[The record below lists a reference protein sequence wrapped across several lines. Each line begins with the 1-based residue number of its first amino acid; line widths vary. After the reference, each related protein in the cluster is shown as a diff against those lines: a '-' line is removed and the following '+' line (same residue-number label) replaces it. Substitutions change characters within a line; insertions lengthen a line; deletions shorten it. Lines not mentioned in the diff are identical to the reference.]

1 MLSRIT
7 RTQQPTTRLLVLRFL
22 STTSPKSK
30 VVQTTDEALE
40 GIQSNITLLSGGF
53 GLSGVPDTVINALV
67 QKPHI
72 KNITAV
78 SNNAGLDGRGLSQ
91 LLVTGQITK
100 MISSYI
106 GGNRT
111 FEKLYLTGQIDLELT
126 PQGNLAE
133 RVRAGAAGIP
143 AFYSPAGAGTWLEEG
158 KLPVRYDS
166 TGEKVLKA
174 SEPRE
179 VREFGGRRFLLEPAI
194 NGDVA
199 LVKAYKADTLGNCW
213 FRGAARNFN
222 SVMGRNAK
230 LTIVEAEHIVQPGEI
245 APEDVHLPSI
255 YVDRVIQSTTP
266 KDIEIFKYSEEPSQ
280 ESSSAAEQ
288 SEADLKRAKIVKRAA
303 QEFTDGSF
311 ANLGIGMPTLAP
323 NYLPENINVTLQ
335 SENGILGLGPYPTK
349 GQEDPDMINAGKETV
364 TLAPGASLFGSEES
378 FAMIR
383 GGKIDLTILGGLQVS
398 AKGDLAN
405 WGLPGR
411 VKGMGGAMDLVSN
424 PAATRVVVVMEHVD
438 KKGRPKILDECK
450 FPLTGKRCVSRII
463 TDLAVFDVIDEKL
476 ILIEIDPASSV
487 EEVTAKTGAKF
498 EISPDLKKIEI

>member
-1 MLSRIT
+1 MKLLAKKSTFLVRFVSTSR
-7 RTQQPTTRLLVLRFL
+7 
-22 STTSPKSK
+22 PKSK
-30 VVQTTDEALE
+30 VVTTTDEALQ
-40 GIQSNITLLSGGF
+40 GIGSNITLLSGGF
-53 GLSGVPDTVINALV
+53 GLSGVPDTIINAMV
-67 QKPHI
+67 NHPAI
-72 KNITAV
+72 KNVTAV

-143 AFYSPAGAGTWLEEG
+143 AFYSSAGVGTWLEEG

-166 TGEKVLKA
+166 TGEKVLKT
-174 SEPRE
+174 SDPRE
-179 VREFGGRRFLLEPAI
+179 AREFNGRKYLLEPAI
-194 NGDVA
+194 QGDVA
-199 LVKAYKADTLGNCW
+199 IIKAFKADTMGNCW

-222 SVMGRNAK
+222 SVMGRNAR
-230 LTIVEAEHIVQPGEI
+230 LTVVEAEHIVEPGEI
-245 APEDVHLPSI
+245 APEDVHLPAI
-255 YVDRVIQSTTP
+255 YVDKIIQSTTP
-266 KDIEIFKYSEEPSQ
+266 KDIELFTFSDEKTDNDNKQKLEVE
-280 ESSSAAEQ
+280 
-288 SEADLKRAKIVKRAA
+288 LKRAKIVKRAA
-303 QEFTDGSF
+303 QEFEDGSF

-323 NYLPENINVTLQ
+323 NYLPDNIHVTLQ
-335 SENGILGLGPYPTK
+335 SENGILGLGSYPKK
-349 GQEDPDMINAGKETV
+349 GEEDPDLINAGKETV
-364 TLAPGASLFGSEES
+364 TLARGASLFGSEES

-398 AKGDLAN
+398 SKGDLAN

-424 PAATRVVVVMEHVD
+424 PSATRVVVVMDHVD
-438 KKGRPKILDECK
+438 KKGRPKILEECQ

-463 TDLAVFDVIDEKL
+463 TDLAVFDIVDGKL
-476 ILIEIDPASSV
+476 ILIEIDPETTV
-487 EEVTAKTGAKF
+487 EEVASKTGAKF
-498 EISPDLKKIEI
+498 EIAKDLKKIEV

>member
-1 MLSRIT
+1 MLTVFNKPKLRVVVQCFIRCYS
-7 RTQQPTTRLLVLRFL
+7 LVH
-22 STTSPKSK
+22 PKSK
-30 VVQTTDEALE
+30 VVNSTDEALE
-40 GIQSNITLLSGGF
+40 GITSNITLLSGGF
-53 GLSGVPDTVINALV
+53 GLSGVPDTIINALV
-67 QKPHI
+67 KKPEI
-72 KNITAV
+72 NNITAV

-111 FEKLYLTGQIDLELT
+111 FEKLYLTGAIDLELT

-143 AFYSPAGAGTWLEEG
+143 AFYSPTGVGTWLEEG

-166 TGEKVLKA
+166 NGEKVLKA
-174 SEPRE
+174 SQARE
-179 VREFGGRRFLLEPAI
+179 VREFNGKKYLLEPAI
-194 NGDVA
+194 FGDVA

-230 LTIVEAEHIVQPGEI
+230 LTIVEAENIVEPGGI
-245 APEDVHLPSI
+245 TPEDVHLPAI

-266 KDIEIFKYSEEPSQ
+266 KDIEIFKYSETSQYPSFEKP
-280 ESSSAAEQ
+280 ESEN
-288 SEADLKRAKIVKRAA
+288 ELKRSKIVKRAA
-303 QEFTDGSF
+303 QEFKDGSF

-335 SENGILGLGPYPTK
+335 SENGILGLGPYPHK
-349 GQEDPDMINAGKETV
+349 GQEDPDFINAGKETV

-383 GGKIDLTILGGLQVS
+383 SGKIDLTILGGLQVAS
-398 AKGDLAN
+398 NGDLAN

-424 PAATRVVVVMEHVD
+424 PQSTRVVVVMEHVD
-438 KKGRPKILDECK
+438 KKGRPKILSQCQ
-450 FPLTGKRCVSRII
+450 FPLTGKKCVSRII
-463 TDLAVFDVIDEKL
+463 TDLAVFDIVDEKL
-476 ILIEIDPASSV
+476 VLIEIDPESSI
-487 EEVTAKTGAKF
+487 EEIMAKTDAPF
-498 EISPDLKKIEI
+498 EISPDLKPIEV

>member
-1 MLSRIT
+1 MLSRFT
-7 RTQQPTTRLLVLRFL
+7 LSRSFAVRYL
-22 STTSPKSK
+22 STTPSK
-30 VVQTTDEALE
+30 VVSTTDEALA
-40 GIQSNITLLSGGF
+40 GIKSNITLLSGGF
-53 GLSGVPDTVINALV
+53 GLSGVPDTIINALV
-67 QKPHI
+67 KKPEI
-72 KNITAV
+72 NNITAV

-111 FEKLYLTGQIDLELT
+111 FEKLYLTGKIDLELT

-133 RVRAGAAGIP
+133 RVRAGGAGIP
-143 AFYSPAGAGTWLEEG
+143 AFYSPAGVGTWLEEG
-158 KLPVRYDS
+158 KLPVRYDE
-166 TGEKVLKA
+166 TGEKVLKT
-174 SEPRE
+174 SEARE
-179 VREFGGRRFLLEPAI
+179 VREFGGRKFLLEPAI
-194 NGDVA
+194 FGDVA
-199 LVKAYKADTLGNCW
+199 LVKAYKADKLGNCW

-222 SVMGRNAK
+222 SAMGRNAK
-230 LTIVEAEHIVQPGEI
+230 LTIVEAEHIVEPGEI
-245 APEDVHLPSI
+245 APEDVHLPAI

-266 KDIEIFKYSEEPSQ
+266 KDIEIFKFSEEKSEEPV
-280 ESSSAAEQ
+280 EQ

-323 NYLPENINVTLQ
+323 NYLPSDIHVTLQ
-335 SENGILGLGPYPTK
+335 SENGILGLGPYPQK

-424 PAATRVVVVMEHVD
+424 PKATRVVVVMEHVD
-438 KKGRPKILDECK
+438 KKGRPKILEECK
-450 FPLTGKRCVSRII
+450 FPLTGKECVSRII
-463 TDLAVFDVIDEKL
+463 TDLAVFDIVDGKL
-476 ILIEIDPASSV
+476 VLIEIDPASSV
-487 EEVTAKTGAKF
+487 EEITEKTGAKF
-498 EISPDLKKIEI
+498 EVSPNLKKIEI

>member
-1 MLSRIT
+1 MLSSIKT
-7 RTQQPTTRLLVLRFL
+7 ISTNSKKRFL
-22 STTSPKSK
+22 FIRCLSITHPKTK
-30 VVQTTDEALE
+30 VVITTDEAIE
-40 GIQSNITLLSGGF
+40 GIGSNITLLSGGF
-53 GLSGVPDTVINALV
+53 GLSGVPDTVINAMV
-67 QKPHI
+67 NHPAI
-72 KNITAV
+72 NNVTAV

-111 FEKLYLTGQIDLELT
+111 FEKLYLTGKIDLELT

-143 AFYSPAGAGTWLEEG
+143 AFYSSAGVGTWLEEG
-158 KLPVRYDS
+158 KLPVRYDE

-179 VREFGGRRFLLEPAI
+179 VREFNGRKFLLEPAI

-199 LVKAYKADTLGNCW
+199 VIKAYKADTLGNCW

-230 LTIVEAEHIVQPGEI
+230 LTIVEAEHIVEPGEI
-245 APEDVHLPSI
+245 PPEDVHLPSI
-255 YVDRVIQSTTP
+255 YVDRVIKSTTP
-266 KDIEIFKYSEEPSQ
+266 KDIEIFKYSEPASETSEEPK
-280 ESSSAAEQ
+280 
-288 SEADLKRAKIVKRAA
+288 SENDLKRAKIVKRAA

-335 SENGILGLGPYPTK
+335 SENGILGLGPYPQK
-349 GQEDPDMINAGKETV
+349 GEEDADLINAGKETV

-398 AKGDLAN
+398 SKGDLAN

-438 KKGRPKILDECK
+438 KKGRPKILNECQ

-463 TDLAVFDVIDEKL
+463 TDLAVFDVVDERL
-476 ILIEIDPASSV
+476 VLIEIDPEATV
-487 EEVTAKTGAKF
+487 EEIKQKTEAPF
-498 EISPDLKKIEI
+498 EVSPNLKKIEI

>member
-1 MLSRIT
+1 MLTVFNKSNSSVVVQCFIRCYS
-7 RTQQPTTRLLVLRFL
+7 LVHPR
-22 STTSPKSK
+22 SK
-30 VVQTTDEALE
+30 VVNSTDEALE
-40 GIQSNITLLSGGF
+40 GVTSNITLLSGGF
-53 GLSGVPDTVINALV
+53 GLSGVPDTIINALV
-67 QKPHI
+67 KKPEI
-72 KNITAV
+72 NNITAV

-111 FEKLYLTGQIDLELT
+111 FEKLYLTGAIDLELT

-143 AFYSPAGAGTWLEEG
+143 AFYSPTGVGTWLEEG

-166 TGEKVLKA
+166 NGEKVLKA
-174 SEPRE
+174 SQARE
-179 VREFGGRRFLLEPAI
+179 VREFNGKKYLLEPAI
-194 NGDVA
+194 FGDVA

-230 LTIVEAEHIVQPGEI
+230 LTIVEAENIVEPGGI
-245 APEDVHLPSI
+245 TPEDVHLPAI

-266 KDIEIFKYSEEPSQ
+266 KDIEIFKYSETSQDPSF
-280 ESSSAAEQ
+280 EKPK
-288 SEADLKRAKIVKRAA
+288 SENELKRSKIVKRAA
-303 QEFTDGSF
+303 QEFKDGSF

-335 SENGILGLGPYPTK
+335 SENGILGLGPYPHK
-349 GQEDPDMINAGKETV
+349 GQEDPDFINAGKETV

-383 GGKIDLTILGGLQVS
+383 SGKIDLTILGGLQVAS
-398 AKGDLAN
+398 NGDLAN

-424 PAATRVVVVMEHVD
+424 PQGTRVVVVMEHVD
-438 KKGRPKILDECK
+438 KKGRPKILPQCQ
-450 FPLTGKRCVSRII
+450 FPLTGKKCVSRII
-463 TDLAVFDVIDEKL
+463 TDLAVFDIVDEKL
-476 ILIEIDPASSV
+476 VLIEIDPESTI
-487 EEVTAKTGAKF
+487 EEIMAKTDAPF
-498 EISPDLKKIEI
+498 EISPDLKPIEV